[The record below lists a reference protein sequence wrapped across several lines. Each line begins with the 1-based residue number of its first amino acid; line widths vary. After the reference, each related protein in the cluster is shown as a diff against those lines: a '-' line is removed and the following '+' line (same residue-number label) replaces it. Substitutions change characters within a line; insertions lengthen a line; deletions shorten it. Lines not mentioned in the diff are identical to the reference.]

1 MCKWEGHSYTLSHV
15 GNAHYVLTNIDS
27 RDKTIIGNRACWT
40 IWSGTH
46 SIIMQSRE
54 MGGGG
59 GGKRM
64 REDTGSRYNMEI
76 NWKEGERE
84 RHRGERMR

>member
-1 MCKWEGHSYTLSHV
+1 MCRWEGHSYTLSHV

-59 GGKRM
+59 RGREENERGYGVEIQHGNKLEGRRKR
-64 REDTGSRYNMEI
+64 
-76 NWKEGERE
+76 KA
-84 RHRGERMR
+84 